1 MKRLLLSVLLLAPMF
16 GSVVAAAEPDAAQ
29 AAAICQGRS
38 TCTIGKSHD
47 GGKSPT
53 GSALTVVDVRLG
65 LKDKPDDV
73 RDGCRL
79 DDKFDGGVEYWLI
92 EGTAAP
98 KRLLK
103 LCNDGYGAAGVGEDE
118 VTVGPNRLVHTQS
131 GGSAWRWDST
141 YTFTLS
147 PWRTVSQR
155 NCSYHNVSEASGTVT
170 DIDYVAMRVRSIA
183 KDSTN
188 KDNGVGCPDW
198 PKGASERFTPEPAAG
213 VLGAYDIVVPLL
225 GTDSASFRI
234 PNGTVIGDCAP
245 AMTTSGTSGFIV
257 YGKPAAAAQAA
268 EIRVVAQSLK
278 SLLSQVFDPA
288 AATQAVPAGGSWIN
302 LPHLEIWV
310 GRNGENLRTRLAL
323 DDLFQ
328 IGVDLDGRVHEGVGN
343 KAPLPSVE
351 RWQARDASG
360 RPVVVLR
367 LTWAD
372 EYALMG
378 GGALVYSQAEAG
390 KQARLVATTGIV
402 NNRPLYVPDIV
413 RIARR
418 DDGPQPGRCVIRDGR
433 LSIAD

>member
-1 MKRLLLSVLLLAPMF
+1 
-16 GSVVAAAEPDAAQ
+16 
-29 AAAICQGRS
+29 
-38 TCTIGKSHD
+38 
-47 GGKSPT
+47 
-53 GSALTVVDVRLG
+53 
-65 LKDKPDDV
+65 
-73 RDGCRL
+73 
-79 DDKFDGGVEYWLI
+79 
-92 EGTAAP
+92 
-98 KRLLK
+98 
-103 LCNDGYGAAGVGEDE
+103 VGEDE
-118 VTVGPNRLVHTQS
+118 VTVGPNRLVHAQS

-141 YTFTLS
+141 YTFTLA
-147 PWRTVSQR
+147 PWRVVSGR

-225 GTDSASFRI
+225 GADSASFRI

-245 AMTTSGTSGFIV
+245 AMTTSGTSGFVV
-257 YGKPAAAAQAA
+257 YGKPAVAAEAA
-268 EIRVVAQSLK
+268 EIRVVALSLR
-278 SLLSQVFDPA
+278 SLLIQVFDPA

-343 KAPLPSVE
+343 KAALPSVE

-372 EYALMG
+372 EYALIG

-418 DDGPQPGRCVIRDGR
+418 DDDLQPGRCLIRDGR
-433 LSIAD
+433 LSIAN